1 MVPLTALRVLVAKY
15 EGREQPAVRFR
26 PATWIQELNEIPDST
41 SALDVL
47 TDSELTGSS
56 ESVSGDRVTDR
67 QRVHGAASIAATDNP
82 ESILRAFLLVQAW
95 GSGTSGSR
103 TLRHTRAAFEDRENL
118 VHSLSATAQIL
129 RSGDDPSAMAEAY
142 GAWRCAGVRRSFFTK
157 WFAFAGTKE
166 EREWQPLIL
175 DDRVLSTLN
184 DTLELSTKDI
194 AGTRL
199 WKKRYQK
206 YVEEIH
212 GWAAALAIDAS
223 RLEWILF
230 RHNGKSLT

>member
-1 MVPLTALRVLVAKY
+1 METLSALRILVARY

-26 PATWIQELNEIPDST
+26 PATWIQELNGIRDST

-47 TDSELTGSS
+47 TASELTWPS
-56 ESVSGDRVTDR
+56 ESVSGDRVTNR
-67 QRVHGAASIAATDNP
+67 QQVHGSASVAATDDS
-82 ESILRAFLLVQAW
+82 ESLLRAFLLVQAW

-118 VHSLSATAQIL
+118 VRSLSVTAEIL
-129 RSGDDPSAMAEAY
+129 RAGDAPSAMAEAY
-142 GAWRCAGVRRSFFTK
+142 GAWRCAGVGRSFFTK

-166 EREWQPLIL
+166 AREWQPLIL
-175 DDRVLSTLN
+175 DDRVLNTLN
-184 DTLELSTKDI
+184 DTLELSTKGI

-199 WKKRYQK
+199 WRKRYQK
-206 YVEEIH
+206 YVEELH
-212 GWAAALAIDAS
+212 GWAAVLAIDAS